1 MVWPPEE
8 MAGAYFYSTGAALVG
23 AALRLMPLGQLAG
36 QRILWN
42 LRPLIAKLAADVQGK
57 TEAELWAFAPALE
70 IAAMRHASLDARL
83 FRS

>member
-1 MVWPPEE
+1 MAWPLEE
-8 MAGAYFYSTGAALVG
+8 MAGAYLYSTSTALVG

-42 LRPLIAKLAADVQGK
+42 LRPLIAKLAAEVQGK
-57 TEAELWAFAPALE
+57 TEPDMWAFAPALE